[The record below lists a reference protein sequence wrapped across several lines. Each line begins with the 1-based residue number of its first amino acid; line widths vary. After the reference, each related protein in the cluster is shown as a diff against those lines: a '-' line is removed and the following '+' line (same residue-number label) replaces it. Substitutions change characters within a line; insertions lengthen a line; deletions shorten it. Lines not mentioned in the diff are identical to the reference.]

1 MNIFLYVCIQGTKAT
16 GTKGMEKREFKD
28 KVYGELAKV
37 TKAIGNPR
45 RMEIIDLLAQGP
57 FSVEK
62 IAEQCSLSI
71 ANTSQHLQVLKG
83 ARLVEI
89 SRKGNFIYY
98 QLASERVF
106 DAWRALRELGLI
118 QNAEA
123 EKLIRDFYYSRHQ
136 LEPVGMEELRQKISN
151 QEVLVLDVRPE
162 EEYARGHIY
171 SAISIPVE
179 ELAKRMEE
187 LAMETEIIA
196 YCRGPLCV
204 YADEAVTMLR
214 EKGYEAKRLKE
225 GYPDWV
231 AMGFPAEGNEDKT

>member
-1 MNIFLYVCIQGTKAT
+1 MN
-16 GTKGMEKREFKD
+16 KREFKD

-62 IAEQCSLSI
+62 IAEQTAMNI
-71 ANTSQHLQVLKG
+71 ANASQHLQVLKG

-98 QLASERVF
+98 HLASEKVF
-106 DAWRALRELGLI
+106 QAWRSLRELGLS

-123 EKLIRDFYYSRHQ
+123 EKLIRDFYHSRHQ
-136 LEPVGMEELRQKISN
+136 LEPVSMEALLKKLEN
-151 QEVLVLDVRPE
+151 QDVVVIDVRPG
-162 EEYARGHIY
+162 EEYERGHIHR
-171 SAISIPVE
+171 AISIPVE

-187 LAMETEIIA
+187 LSKEKEIIA

-204 YADEAVTMLR
+204 YADEAVSLLR
-214 EKGYEAKRLKE
+214 ENGFDAKRLKE
-225 GYPDWV
+225 GFPDWV
-231 AMGFPAEGNEDKT
+231 AMGFPAGGSEDKSRQK

>member
-1 MNIFLYVCIQGTKAT
+1 MN
-16 GTKGMEKREFKD
+16 KREFKD
-28 KVYGELAKV
+28 KVYSELAKV

-62 IAEQCSLSI
+62 IAEQTNMSI
-71 ANTSQHLQVLKG
+71 ANASQHLQVLKG

-98 QLASERVF
+98 HLASEKVF
-106 DAWRALRELGLI
+106 HAWRSLRELGLT

-123 EKLIRDFYYSRHQ
+123 EKLIRDFYNSRQQ
-136 LEPVGMEELRQKISN
+136 LEPVSMEALLKRLKN
-151 QEVLVLDVRPE
+151 QDVVVLDVRPG
-162 EEYARGHIY
+162 EEYERGHIHR
-171 SAISIPVE
+171 AISIPVE
-179 ELAKRMEE
+179 ELTVRMEE
-187 LAMETEIIA
+187 LSKEKEIIV

-204 YADEAVTMLR
+204 YADEAVSLLR
-214 EKGYEAKRLKE
+214 ENGFEAKRLKE

-231 AMGFPAEGNEDKT
+231 AMGFPAEGYEDKTR